1 MKYLSQKLTTK
12 LLEKQ
17 FISEEYVVFYR
28 YGFDILQYDLSILL
42 IICLISIITDNCL
55 IGLLYIVL
63 YRMLRSNAGGYH
75 CETFKGCFVVS
86 VSMFILLLVIE
97 EFGRILVAPLFYF
110 TFFTSS
116 IIICEAPVEHE
127 NHKLDPNEIIKYK
140 KRTIVL
146 TGAYFMG
153 NLLTMYFDLWEY
165 SLVISWVLLMVAC
178 LILLVRM
185 ERRK

>member
-1 MKYLSQKLTTK
+1 MKYLSQKLANK
-12 LLEKQ
+12 LVEKQ
-17 FISEEYVVFYR
+17 FINKEYISFYK

-42 IICLISIITDNCL
+42 MICLISIITNNCG

-75 CETFKGCFVVS
+75 CETFSGCFFIS
-86 VSMFILLLVIE
+86 VSMFVLLLVIE
-97 EFGRILVAPLFYF
+97 QFGRILVAPLYYF
-110 TFFTSS
+110 TFFTAS
-116 IIICEAPVEHE
+116 IIICEAPVEHV

-146 TGAYFMG
+146 TGTYFIG
-153 NLLTMYFDLWEY
+153 NSLTMYFNLWEC